1 MHPFSNCPVSESQT
15 WNWHCLL
22 LRSKTMKPAWSQVQM
37 SLIFTANFPKA
48 AVKHTIS
55 MKPTWIEYLWV
66 SLQTDFNDLFY
77 RQTLDEFSEIQKLSR
92 EVPSLPP
99 VSKFL
104 SFLSLLRN
112 VRRQSRRSWRRSWRA
127 LRAQPK
133 RFCCLALPPIY
144 IASHFRMT
152 WISTLRQRNRMC
164 QRSPA
169 QILIIRLCLMHFL
182 SPNLMIKVKNP
193 HQLKKSTDYVC

>member
-1 MHPFSNCPVSESQT
+1 MHPLSNCPVSESQT

-112 VRRQSRRSWRRSWRA
+112 VRRQSQRSWRRSWRA

-133 RFCCLALPPIY
+133 RFCCLALPV
-144 IASHFRMT
+144 
-152 WISTLRQRNRMC
+152 STLPLISGWPGYQLWGKETGGAEDHQPESRLSGPVWCTSCR
-164 QRSPA
+164 
-169 QILIIRLCLMHFL
+169 QILW
-182 SPNLMIKVKNP
+182 
-193 HQLKKSTDYVC
+193 